1 MTVAFAIR
9 DTVVSFCLAMPPTTA
24 SRYTIPERSGARL
37 LCAGAS
43 KKLPVART
51 KFLFK
56 PDELERLS
64 YEP

>member
-1 MTVAFAIR
+1 MTTAFAIC

-24 SRYTIPERSGARL
+24 SRYTIPERSRAPL
-37 LCAGAS
+37 LYAGTS

-51 KFLFK
+51 ELLFK
-56 PDELERLS
+56 PDEVERLS